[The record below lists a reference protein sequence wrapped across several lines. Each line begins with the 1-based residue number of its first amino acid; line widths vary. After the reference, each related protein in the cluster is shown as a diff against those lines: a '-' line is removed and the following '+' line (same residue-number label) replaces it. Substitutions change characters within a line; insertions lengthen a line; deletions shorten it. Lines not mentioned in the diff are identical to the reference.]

1 MQKLYPLAGKFAH
14 PEHINTNSCR
24 GNSVIVQVLS
34 VATAEES
41 FNGMTHVEVFISD
54 NGEGMPEEMHDKI
67 FELFFTTKIAK
78 LGIGL
83 GLPISKESMEDH
95 GGSISVSS
103 IVGKGFDLFSLF
115 PI

>member
-1 MQKLYPLAGKFAH
+1 
-14 PEHINTNSCR
+14 
-24 GNSVIVQVLS
+24 VQVLS

-41 FNGMTHVEVFISD
+41 FNGLTHVEVLISD

-67 FELFFTTKIAK
+67 FELFFTTKIAM